1 MNDMT
6 MNMAQDSAPTE
17 AAAPVRKKLPPLQV
31 LYQGTITGSKYA
43 LMLLGVML
51 SAVMLYRAS
60 GAPLPLLTRTPSL
73 NPGWYLLDP
82 AQPET
87 LHRGDVVRWN
97 FVPPQW
103 LRQTHPDMKP
113 YPYLKRIEGVPGD
126 RVFWTGE
133 ELNVCDPLGECRK
146 LGKMVAHDGAGN
158 RFPQAQFPDVIP
170 PDQYLLIAD
179 HPFSVDGRYLG
190 LIPINAI
197 TGRAREWMVEKRD
210 YVAIRAKADAWFA
223 KHPIES
229 FRKDANGANQTV
241 VEPIFVP
248 E

>member
-1 MNDMT
+1 
-6 MNMAQDSAPTE
+6 MNMSVEVDEPKPAK
-17 AAAPVRKKLPPLQV
+17 PVRAKLPTRQV
-31 LYQGTITGSKYA
+31 IYQGLVKGSQYA

-82 AQPET
+82 AQPEV
-87 LHRGDVVRWN
+87 LHRGEIVRWN

-103 LRQTHPDMKP
+103 LRETHPDMKP
-113 YPYLKRIEGVPGD
+113 YPYLKRVEGVPGD
-126 RVFWTGE
+126 RIFWTGD
-133 ELNVCDPLGECRK
+133 ELNVCDPTGDCRK
-146 LGKMVAHDGAGN
+146 VGRMVPHDGAGN
-158 RFPQAQFPDVIP
+158 KFPQAQFPDIIP

-190 LIPINAI
+190 LIPINAV
-197 TGRAREWMVEKRD
+197 TGRAHEWMVEKRD
-210 YVAIRAKADAWFA
+210 YVDIRKKADAWFA
-223 KHPIES
+223 AHPIES
-229 FRKDANGANQTV
+229 YHKVPVPVKTSPELMV
-241 VEPIFVP
+241 VP